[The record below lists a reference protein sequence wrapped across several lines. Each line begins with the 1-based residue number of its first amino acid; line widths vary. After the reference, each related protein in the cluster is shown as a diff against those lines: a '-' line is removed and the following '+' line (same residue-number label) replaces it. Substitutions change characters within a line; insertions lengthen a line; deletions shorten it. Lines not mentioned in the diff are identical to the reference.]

1 MSLRFGLA
9 LLLFHLPDTPI
20 RVFLLEISI
29 PVFGSLSTKIDK
41 NLISDIVK
49 TEEQGTFVPKSHLGF
64 STLLSMKVF
73 LCFSSI
79 WLKF

>member
-9 LLLFHLPDTPI
+9 LLLFHLLDTPI

-49 TEEQGTFVPKSHLGF
+49 TEVQGTFVPKSHLGF
-64 STLLSMKVF
+64 STLLSLKVF